1 MFIYLFNFISVY
13 FFYFFYFFFLF
24 FFFYVIFSQGITRM
38 NHSGAVVDILVFT
51 YTNLSDKT
59 VYTEN
64 RKYSSSSSTSTST
77 STGTSISTSTSS
89 TSI

>member
-1 MFIYLFNFISVY
+1 M
-13 FFYFFYFFFLF
+13 
-24 FFFYVIFSQGITRM
+24 FSQGITRM
-38 NHSGAVVDILVFT
+38 NSSGAIGDILVFT
-51 YTNLSDKT
+51 SANLSDNT

-64 RKYSSSSSTSTST
+64 RKYSSSSTSTST

>member
-1 MFIYLFNFISVY
+1 M
-13 FFYFFYFFFLF
+13 
-24 FFFYVIFSQGITRM
+24 FSQGITRM
-38 NHSGAVVDILVFT
+38 NSSGAIGDILVFT
-51 YTNLSDKT
+51 SVNLSDNT

>member
-1 MFIYLFNFISVY
+1 M
-13 FFYFFYFFFLF
+13 
-24 FFFYVIFSQGITRM
+24 FSQGITRM
-38 NHSGAVVDILVFT
+38 NSSGAIGDILVFT
-51 YTNLSDKT
+51 SVNLSDNT

-64 RKYSSSSSTSTST
+64 RKYSSSSSSSSSTSTST

>member
-1 MFIYLFNFISVY
+1 M
-13 FFYFFYFFFLF
+13 
-24 FFFYVIFSQGITRM
+24 FSQGITRM
-38 NHSGAVVDILVFT
+38 NSSGAIGDILVFT
-51 YTNLSDKT
+51 SVNLSDNT

-64 RKYSSSSSTSTST
+64 RKYSSSSTSTST

>member
-1 MFIYLFNFISVY
+1 M
-13 FFYFFYFFFLF
+13 
-24 FFFYVIFSQGITRM
+24 FSQGITRM
-38 NHSGAVVDILVFT
+38 NSSGAIGDILVFT
-51 YTNLSDKT
+51 SVNLSDNT

-64 RKYSSSSSTSTST
+64 RKYSSSSSSSTSTST

>member
-13 FFYFFYFFFLF
+13 FFYFFYLFFLF